1 MTTQRIGTPA
11 TLDPADLTTFHAN
24 PRRGNV
30 PAIAESLAKNGQFRP
45 IVVNKGTHTGRANEV
60 LAGNHTLLAARLLEE
75 EGRGLEG
82 GLDCYL
88 VDVTDQEAE
97 RIVLADNRT
106 ADLGSYDN
114 ADLVELLQG
123 MDGDLTGTGYA
134 SEDLELLQ
142 ELVADAP
149 SLDDLEDE
157 FGEPEEDDFWI
168 TIRFR
173 VPPVVGEQWDDWAG
187 AYDSPEEA
195 FEALLDKGGDY
206 GG

>member
-1 MTTQRIGTPA
+1 MTTQRIGTPR
-11 TLDPADLTTFHAN
+11 TLPPSTLTPFHKN

-30 PAIAESLAKNGQFRP
+30 PAIAESLARNGQFRP
-45 IVVNKGTHTGRANEV
+45 IVVNAGTHTGRPNEV
-60 LAGNHTLLAARLLEE
+60 LAGNHTLLAALMLEE
-75 EGRGLEG
+75 EGRGLDG
-82 GLDCYL
+82 GLDCYV
-88 VDVTDQEAE
+88 VDVTDREAE

-114 ADLVELLQG
+114 ADLVELLKR
-123 MDGDLTGTGYA
+123 MDDDLTGTGYA
-134 SEDLELLQ
+134 ADDLELLE

-149 SLDDLEDE
+149 TLDDLEDE
-157 FGEPEEDDFWI
+157 FGEPEDDDFWI
-168 TIRFR
+168 TLRFR
-173 VPPVVGEQWDDWAG
+173 VPPVVSQQWGDWAR

>member
-11 TLDPADLTTFHAN
+11 TLPPSDLNTFHAN

-30 PAIAESLAKNGQFRP
+30 PAIAESLATNGQFRP
-45 IVVNKGTHTGRANEV
+45 IVVNKGTHTGRPNEV
-60 LAGNHTLLAARLLEE
+60 LAGNHTLMAARLLEE
-75 EGRGLEG
+75 QGRGLEG

-114 ADLVELLQG
+114 ADLVELLQSL
-123 MDGDLTGTGYA
+123 DGDLTGTGYA
-134 SEDLELLQ
+134 AEDLELLQ

-157 FGEPEEDDFWI
+157 FGEPEDDDFWI

-173 VPPVVGEQWDDWAG
+173 VPPVVSEQWDDWAR

>member
-11 TLDPADLTTFHAN
+11 TLAPGDLNTFHAN

-30 PAIAESLAKNGQFRP
+30 PAIAESLATNGQFRP
-45 IVVNKGTHTGRANEV
+45 IVVNKGTHTGRPNEV

-88 VDVTDQEAE
+88 VDVTDQEAD

-106 ADLGSYDN
+106 ADLGSYEN

-123 MDGDLTGTGYA
+123 MNGDLTGTGYA
-134 SEDLELLQ
+134 ADDLELLQ

-149 SLDDLEDE
+149 TLDDLEDE
-157 FGEPEEDDFWI
+157 FGEPEDDDFWI
-168 TIRFR
+168 TLRFR
-173 VPPVVGEQWDDWAG
+173 VPPVISEQWGDWAR

>member
-11 TLDPADLTTFHAN
+11 TLPPGDLNTFHAN

-30 PAIAESLAKNGQFRP
+30 PAIAESLATNGQFRP
-45 IVVNKGTHTGRANEV
+45 IVVNKGTHTGRPNEV
-60 LAGNHTLLAARLLEE
+60 LAGNHTLMAARLLEE
-75 EGRGLEG
+75 QGRGLEG

-123 MDGDLTGTGYA
+123 MNGDLTGTGYA
-134 SEDLELLQ
+134 AEDLELLQ

-157 FGEPEEDDFWI
+157 FGEPEDDDFWI

-173 VPPVVGEQWDDWAG
+173 VPPVVSEQWDDWAR

>member
-1 MTTQRIGTPA
+1 MTTQRIGTPR
-11 TLDPADLTTFHAN
+11 TLPPSTLTPFHKN

-30 PAIAESLAKNGQFRP
+30 PAIAESLARNGQFRP
-45 IVVNKGTHTGRANEV
+45 IVVNAGTHTGRPNEV
-60 LAGNHTLLAARLLEE
+60 LAGNHTLLAALMLEE
-75 EGRGLEG
+75 EGRGLDG
-82 GLDCYL
+82 GLDCYV

-114 ADLVELLQG
+114 ADLVELLKG
-123 MDGDLTGTGYA
+123 MDGDLSGTGYA
-134 SEDLELLQ
+134 DDDLELLQ

-149 SLDDLEDE
+149 TLDDLEDE
-157 FGEPEEDDFWI
+157 FGEPEDDDFWI
-168 TIRFR
+168 TLRFR
-173 VPPVVGEQWDDWAG
+173 VPPVVSEQWQDWAR